1 MFLVG
6 LTGGIATGKSLVA
19 SLFKEDDIPVI
30 DADLIAREIVEIG
43 KPAYNKIRKHFGSN
57 VFQEN
62 GELDRIQLGKEIFG
76 NLENRKLL
84 NSITHPYIYGE
95 MKKQVFRYFLAG
107 KQFVLLDL
115 PLLFETK
122 SVLPYLHKTIVVSC
136 DHETQ
141 LDRLMKRNSYSEK
154 EAKRRIEAQM
164 NLEEKTS
171 LADFVIENSGSIL
184 STRNQTEGIIKVL
197 KSSRCHI
204 WNRIAIFCILILI
217 VAVFVGLPLSYYTY
231 TRPAA

>member
-1 MFLVG
+1 
-6 LTGGIATGKSLVA
+6 
-19 SLFKEDDIPVI
+19 
-30 DADLIAREIVEIG
+30 
-43 KPAYNKIRKHFGSN
+43 
-57 VFQEN
+57 
-62 GELDRIQLGKEIFG
+62 
-76 NLENRKLL
+76 
-84 NSITHPYIYGE
+84 
-95 MKKQVFRYFLAG
+95 
-107 KQFVLLDL
+107 
-115 PLLFETK
+115 
-122 SVLPYLHKTIVVSC
+122 
-136 DHETQ
+136 
-141 LDRLMKRNSYSEK
+141 MKRNSYSEK